1 MLNEHKRRQFRTDAQ
16 TSQQKSLQNNTT
28 FELSLLLSILI
39 KDNLPLNIRL
49 SNLPVEQKV
58 IAP

>member
-1 MLNEHKRRQFRTDAQ
+1 MLNEHKRRQFHTDAW

-28 FELSLLLSILI
+28 FELSLLLSVLI
-39 KDNLPLNIRL
+39 KGNLPLNIRL
-49 SNLPVEQKV
+49 SNMPVEPKV

>member
-1 MLNEHKRRQFRTDAQ
+1 MLNEHKRRQFHTDAQ
-16 TSQQKSLQNNTT
+16 TSQQKSLQSNTT